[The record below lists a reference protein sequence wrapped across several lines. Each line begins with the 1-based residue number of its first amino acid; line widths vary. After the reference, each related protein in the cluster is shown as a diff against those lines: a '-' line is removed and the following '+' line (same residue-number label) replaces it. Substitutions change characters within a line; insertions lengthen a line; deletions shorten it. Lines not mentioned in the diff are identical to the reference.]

1 MEELI
6 TENTASAS
14 SARLNSITI
23 GINNLEEIHEK
34 IRIIDLNARIE
45 KYATTVDETSPI
57 ELLYRT
63 PNFRFISYYP
73 KTY

>member
-34 IRIIDLNARIE
+34 IRIIDLNAR
-45 KYATTVDETSPI
+45 
-57 ELLYRT
+57 RT
-63 PNFRFISYYP
+63 PGTLKKKSVVSLL
-73 KTY
+73 